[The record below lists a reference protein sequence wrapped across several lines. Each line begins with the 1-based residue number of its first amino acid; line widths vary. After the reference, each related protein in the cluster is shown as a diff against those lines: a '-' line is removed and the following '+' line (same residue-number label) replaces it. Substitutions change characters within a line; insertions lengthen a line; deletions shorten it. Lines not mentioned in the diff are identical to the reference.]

1 MAPRKRKTTATARKQ
16 PPHERALQQLSAH
29 PLFGPM
35 VRRLS
40 VDAGENDWTDGPEG
54 WCAVSTRGFVVIN
67 AKKKGTV
74 EEWVYVLAHGLLH
87 LALRHDKLP
96 RDVDPGDGFKQR
108 AWRTACCLYAGKF
121 LDELKVGQRPEDLPR
136 YEMPANATE
145 EWLFRQFL
153 SNNAIPEDLRCV
165 GTRGAKPDLLPPD
178 DNPHRYYSSTD
189 YPALFAESLA
199 HAVTA
204 ALEVASGTRPQWM
217 TKSPFDAQLPS
228 P

>member
-1 MAPRKRKTTATARKQ
+1 
-16 PPHERALQQLSAH
+16 
-29 PLFGPM
+29 M

-40 VDAGENDWTDGPEG
+40 VDAGEKDWTDGPEG
-54 WCAVSTRGFVVIN
+54 WCAVSTRGFVVVN

-74 EEWVYVLAHGLLH
+74 EKWVHVLAHGLLH
-87 LALRHDKLP
+87 LALGHDKLP

-121 LDELKVGQRPEDLPR
+121 LDELKVGQRPEDLPT

-153 SNNAIPEDLRCV
+153 SDDAIPDVCGVWAPGAQSRISCPLMKIRIV
-165 GTRGAKPDLLPPD
+165 TTRRRIIPPC
-178 DNPHRYYSSTD
+178 
-189 YPALFAESLA
+189 
-199 HAVTA
+199 
-204 ALEVASGTRPQWM
+204 
-217 TKSPFDAQLPS
+217 SPRAWPT